1 MCGIAATIALP
12 PAARANGSANGLN
25 GHTNGVNGHANGV
38 DGHANGINGHT
49 NGINSHANGIN
60 GHANGVDG
68 THPANGYANGY
79 ANGVNGKHIS
89 NGNTSEALAKQLQ
102 AAVDI
107 INHRGPDE
115 SGVWVSD
122 DGSVGLGHCRLS
134 INDLSPS
141 GSQPL
146 HSDDGQVHA
155 IVNGEIYDYDRLR
168 EICAGEHGYTFGG
181 HSDSELV
188 LALYKIYGA
197 PAMFEHLRGE
207 FAFVLYDAREGSK
220 RVIAGRDR
228 FGIKPLVWTV
238 SGDRLLLGA
247 EAKSFLGMGWQPEW
261 DVHAIADSGWM
272 MDDRTLFKGV
282 KKVLPGHWLELTEE
296 RGLETHR
303 YWDAQYP
310 DKKQVETRSIDEM
323 VAGVRERLVEAVRLR
338 LRADVPVGIYLSG
351 GIDSSAVAGIVT
363 ELARKEH
370 VKIGNKQATRVA
382 CFSVQF
388 PEESGYNEA
397 DIADRTAKWLGVETV
412 KKDVT
417 EATLARD
424 FADAAFHC
432 EHHHFDLNS
441 VAKFTLSELPR
452 ENGVKVVITGEGSD
466 EHFAGYPYFPCEFL
480 REPDLSRPDEP
491 LAQDNEK
498 REAMQKAASAEMNAI
513 WRAIGAETY
522 TGSGDNGIL
531 SEVNNNTMVNN
542 LLAWHPTIG
551 LFAPWVR
558 DGYGG
563 TLDCRR
569 TVIAS
574 YPDDVR
580 RNMQERW
587 HPLHTA
593 EYIWNKSQLANIL
606 LSCLGDRTEMAHSVE
621 ARTPFLDH
629 HLAEYVNGLPP
640 SVKLAFVPPEEE
652 SSTNGHA
659 GTEPAHKN
667 PLWQDAGS
675 ALRSLSAKWILREAM
690 RPYITDELY
699 RRKKHPFLAPT
710 RWPRGGAL
718 HSMFE
723 SLLTPARVERLG
735 FVDPDVVAK
744 ALDAAFGDKA
754 DTRAFRTL
762 CYVGAWVTLSERL
775 GVKTATA

>member
-12 PAARANGSANGLN
+12 PAARVNGSSKAL
-25 GHTNGVNGHANGV
+25 NGHANG
-38 DGHANGINGHT
+38 T
-49 NGINSHANGIN
+49 NGTNG
-60 GHANGVDG
+60 
-68 THPANGYANGY
+68 T
-79 ANGVNGKHIS
+79 
-89 NGNTSEALAKQLQ
+89 NGNYKESIAKQLQ
-102 AAVDI
+102 AAVDL

-146 HSDDGQVHA
+146 HSDDEQIHA

-168 EICAGEHGYTFGG
+168 EICATEHGYTFGG

-207 FAFVLYDAREGSK
+207 FAFVLYDSREGSK
-220 RVIAGRDR
+220 RVIACRDR
-228 FGIKPLVWTV
+228 FGIKPLVWTIT
-238 SGDRLLLGA
+238 GNRLLLGA

-261 DVHAIADSGWM
+261 DVNAIADSGWM
-272 MDDRTLFKGV
+272 MDERTLFRGV
-282 KKVLPGHWLELTEE
+282 KKVLPGHWLELTE

-303 YWDAQYP
+303 YWDAEYP
-310 DKKQVETRSIDEM
+310 DKKQIEPRSIDEM
-323 VAGVRERLVEAVRLR
+323 VTGVRERLVEAVRLR

-397 DIADRTAKWLGVETV
+397 DIADRTAKWLGVETI

-417 EATLARD
+417 EETLARD

-452 ENGVKVVITGEGSD
+452 ENGVKVVLTGEGSD

-491 LAQDNEK
+491 LAKDNEK
-498 REAMQKAASAEMNAI
+498 RDAMQKAASAEMNAI

-522 TGSGDNGIL
+522 AGSGDNSIL
-531 SEVNNNTMVNN
+531 AEVNNNTMVNN

-558 DGYGG
+558 ECYGG
-563 TLDCRR
+563 KLDCRE

-574 YPDDVR
+574 YPADVR
-580 RNMQERW
+580 EKMRDQW

-652 SSTNGHA
+652 GSATSGD
-659 GTEPAHKN
+659 PAHKN

-675 ALRSLSAKWILREAM
+675 ALRSLNAKWILREAA

-710 RWPRGGAL
+710 RWPHGGAL
-718 HSMFE
+718 HRMFTE
-723 SLLTPARVERLG
+723 LLTRERVENLG
-735 FVDPDVVAK
+735 FVDVDVVEN
-744 ALDAAFGDKA
+744 ALASAFGENA
-754 DTRAFRTL
+754 DTKAFRTL
-762 CYVGAWVTLSERL
+762 CYVGAWVTLADRL
-775 GVKTATA
+775 GVKPAKL